1 MKYILTKI
9 SWDTNKD
16 PRVQELIA
24 TLYLIG
30 KETPIGQQR
39 LPPNTN
45 FMVVTLQD
53 NASYHVNITSIMD
66 GEISSESLFSFDVPD
81 LSTPLAV
88 ENFNWEISKVF
99 EFDEPFNDEDE
110 EDEDIKDE
118 DEEETDS

>member
-9 SWDTNKD
+9 SWDKNKD
-16 PRVQELIA
+16 PRVEELIA
-24 TLYLIG
+24 TIYLTG
-30 KETPIGQQR
+30 KDIPIGQQR

-45 FMVVTLQD
+45 FMIVTLQD
-53 NASYHVNITSIMD
+53 NASYHVNITSVME

-88 ENFNWEISKVF
+88 ENFNWEINKVF
-99 EFDEPFNDEDE
+99 EFEEPFNNED

-118 DEEETDS
+118 EETDS